1 MRLTGLPVKCDR
13 FRSGL
18 TRRYTRPHMRRPGG
32 LDMQDTDDLES
43 VLMSLLAQVQRSLAP
58 IELQEVDQLVTTGSH
73 RLAVEAVCRFANAGR
88 HPLPM
93 QARAMVFKLA
103 DRLGMDP
110 EALGMLD

>member
-1 MRLTGLPVKCDR
+1 MR
-13 FRSGL
+13 
-18 TRRYTRPHMRRPGG
+18 
-32 LDMQDTDDLES
+32 DTDDLES
-43 VLMSLLAQVQRSLAP
+43 VLMSLLAQVQRSLTP

-73 RLAVEAVCRFANAGR
+73 RQAVETVCRFANAGR
-88 HPLPM
+88 HPLPL